1 MLQGK
6 VIASATS
13 GVVHMAATS
22 IASDTGN
29 MADTVSQE
37 KVCICVCVRACL
49 CACMHT
55 VQINQQQLCTRSIQ
69 SHTLFVL
76 F

>member
-1 MLQGK
+1 MLEGK

-13 GVVHMAATS
+13 GVVDMAATS

-29 MADTVSQE
+29 VAVAVSQE
-37 KVCICVCVRACL
+37 KVCVCV
-49 CACMHT
+49 CACMYACIYT
-55 VQINQQQLCTRSIQ
+55 VLINQQQLCTRSIH
-69 SHTLFVL
+69 SHTSFVL